1 MRVKTLHSTRSVYE
15 NKNGTIVCGEAF
27 ISFDV
32 ETGLILSIN
41 PTLPNDFFATLNTGN
56 NNIEPVIELGDHLLL
71 PGAID
76 IYIGSA
82 HEQAED
88 DWCGVVSAEIEKI
101 EKVTKSCSRSG
112 ITTIVESPLLQLF
125 SDMVP
130 STAEKLT
137 NKWALVNDPAT
148 CKYVDY
154 GLLGKNQ
161 KIFLNAFIVANYPR
175 LIIDT
180 FTHV

>member
-15 NKNGTIVCGEAF
+15 NKNGTIVCREAY

-41 PTLPNDFFATLNTGN
+41 PTLPNDFFATLNNGDS
-56 NNIEPVIELGDHLLL
+56 NNIAPIIELGDHLLL

-82 HEQAED
+82 REQAED

-125 SDMVP
+125 SDTVP

-154 GLLGKNQ
+154 GLLGKCRRKR
-161 KIFLNAFIVANYPR
+161 KIFLNFYIQQY
-175 LIIDT
+175 IK
-180 FTHV
+180 H

>member
-15 NKNGTIVCGEAF
+15 NKNGTIVCREAY

-41 PTLPNDFFATLNTGN
+41 PTLPNDFFATLNNGDNT
-56 NNIEPVIELGDHLLL
+56 IAPIIELGDHLLL

-82 HEQAED
+82 REQAED

-101 EKVTKSCSRSG
+101 EKVTKGHLALSTLRDKESGVIEKVSFGKYRSPSSYNKF
-112 ITTIVESPLLQLF
+112 ISFFLL
-125 SDMVP
+125 
-130 STAEKLT
+130 
-137 NKWALVNDPAT
+137 
-148 CKYVDY
+148 
-154 GLLGKNQ
+154 
-161 KIFLNAFIVANYPR
+161 
-175 LIIDT
+175 
-180 FTHV
+180 